1 MMRTE
6 AVARRRAWGQRAER
20 TEDSSGG
27 EDAAAG
33 GAWPAALVHLT
44 AVLALGLFLEVVA
57 AMRPLLG
64 SGGNPWAWLPVVY
77 LPLAYVL
84 ALLVQLY
91 PGRDQA
97 HAFAAAMALG
107 VVVGVL
113 GTALHMAAH
122 GLLGPHWQQWLRFGS
137 WMGHPPVFAPMSFA
151 LLGLAGVGAL
161 LAVTGPTGSA
171 RRAAGR
177 GWEQLGD
184 PPGPARA
191 TSWAAA
197 LLGLGGLALE
207 ATPARA
213 WGVLAVMAA
222 ALLQAAL
229 MVIVWRVR
237 AGWTVAPGARV
248 GRRAVRTGLPA
259 RGDRAG

>member
-1 MMRTE
+1 MSVVRTQ
-6 AVARRRAWGQRAER
+6 AVARTRALGQAAEG
-20 TEDSSGG
+20 TEGGRG

-33 GAWPAALVHLT
+33 GAWLAWPAALVHLT

-64 SGGNPWAWLPVVY
+64 TGGNPWAWLPVVY

-97 HAFAAAMALG
+97 HAFGAAMALG
-107 VVVGVL
+107 VVVGVV

-137 WMGHPPVFAPMSFA
+137 WMGDPPVFAPMSFA
-151 LLGLAGVGAL
+151 LLGLAGTGAL
-161 LAVTGPTGSA
+161 LAAPVATASA
-171 RRAAGR
+171 RKALGK
-177 GWEQLGD
+177 GWEHLGD
-184 PPGPARA
+184 PPGSARA

-213 WGVLAVMAA
+213 WGVLAVMTA
-222 ALLQAAL
+222 ALLQSAG
-229 MVIVWRVR
+229 MVIAWRVR
-237 AGWTVAPGARV
+237 TGWKGL
-248 GRRAVRTGLPA
+248 GRHAARTGPQA
-259 RGDRAG
+259 GGDRAG